1 VSFDARKR
9 VVAESLRPKSTPASR
24 SAFSLPR
31 AGSFPT
37 LERNGEEAG
46 FRQSIEAATRDV
58 SMNAERRG
66 RLVRNEPMASAA
78 RVEKNPA
85 KLGIAGRGE
94 AVERHSSER

>member
-1 VSFDARKR
+1 
-9 VVAESLRPKSTPASR
+9 VVDLGRTPSSR
-24 SAFSLPR
+24 TAPG
-31 AGSFPT
+31 AAT